1 MGIGC
6 RPSEFGVHPAENS
19 DVLSVTRCL
28 IPSHQSQ
35 PLIEEWLTLRFP
47 VWLRSSTPPS
57 LYTEQ
62 VEPVLQSLI
71 PAALE
76 TAVEETAAAVEYP
89 SSDGLAMAES
99 GWHAVAMV
107 LAKEA
112 LDRCFRERKDLYIGI
127 DLFVYYEKGNNKARL
142 APDVFVAFD
151 VEAGERDTYKVWE
164 EGKAPD
170 FVLEVRSASTEW
182 RDRDVKPE
190 IYARMGVSEYWRLS
204 PRVHHLE
211 SSLEGYRLQ
220 GGRYQRL
227 ERVKLEEAG
236 EWYWSE
242 ALGLHLRAK
251 WSENVTVAAFRD
263 PATGQEVLTAAD
275 MDRALVKAQER
286 VLEEERAKLEA
297 QTRARQA
304 DERARQ
310 EAELRQ
316 QADERVRQ
324 EAELRQQA
332 DERVRR
338 LEERLAAELER
349 KHEET
354 NAPTK

>member
-1 MGIGC
+1 M
-6 RPSEFGVHPAENS
+6 
-19 DVLSVTRCL
+19 
-28 IPSHQSQ
+28 
-35 PLIEEWLTLRFP
+35 
-47 VWLRSSTPPS
+47 
-57 LYTEQ
+57 
-62 VEPVLQSLI
+62 
-71 PAALE
+71 
-76 TAVEETAAAVEYP
+76 
-89 SSDGLAMAES
+89 
-99 GWHAVAMV
+99 
-107 LAKEA
+107 
-112 LDRCFRERKDLYIGI
+112 
-127 DLFVYYEKGNNKARL
+127 
-142 APDVFVAFD
+142 
-151 VEAGERDTYKVWE
+151 
-164 EGKAPD
+164 
-170 FVLEVRSASTEW
+170 
-182 RDRDVKPE
+182 
-190 IYARMGVSEYWRLS
+190 
-204 PRVHHLE
+204 
-211 SSLEGYRLQ
+211 Q

-286 VLEEERAKLEA
+286 AKLEA

-304 DERARQ
+304 DERA
-310 EAELRQ
+310 
-316 QADERVRQ
+316 RQ

>member
-1 MGIGC
+1 M
-6 RPSEFGVHPAENS
+6 
-19 DVLSVTRCL
+19 
-28 IPSHQSQ
+28 
-35 PLIEEWLTLRFP
+35 
-47 VWLRSSTPPS
+47 
-57 LYTEQ
+57 
-62 VEPVLQSLI
+62 
-71 PAALE
+71 
-76 TAVEETAAAVEYP
+76 
-89 SSDGLAMAES
+89 
-99 GWHAVAMV
+99 
-107 LAKEA
+107 
-112 LDRCFRERKDLYIGI
+112 
-127 DLFVYYEKGNNKARL
+127 
-142 APDVFVAFD
+142 
-151 VEAGERDTYKVWE
+151 
-164 EGKAPD
+164 
-170 FVLEVRSASTEW
+170 
-182 RDRDVKPE
+182 
-190 IYARMGVSEYWRLS
+190 
-204 PRVHHLE
+204 
-211 SSLEGYRLQ
+211 Q

-316 QADERVRQ
+316 QADERVR
-324 EAELRQQA
+324 
-332 DERVRR
+332 R

>member
-1 MGIGC
+1 M
-6 RPSEFGVHPAENS
+6 
-19 DVLSVTRCL
+19 
-28 IPSHQSQ
+28 
-35 PLIEEWLTLRFP
+35 
-47 VWLRSSTPPS
+47 
-57 LYTEQ
+57 
-62 VEPVLQSLI
+62 EPVLQSLI

-220 GGRYQRL
+220 DGRYQRL

-297 QTRARQA
+297 QTRANQGTEEAELRQQA

-316 QADERVRQ
+316 QADERARQ
-324 EAELRQQA
+324 EAELRLM
-332 DERVRR
+332 R
-338 LEERLAAELER
+338 LMSGHGRKRSYVSRLMSGHGR
-349 KHEET
+349 KRSYASRPMNGCGALKSVLPPNWSGSTRKRMPRLSDRLGFEY
-354 NAPTK
+354 PQD